1 MSDIDYHGFVA
12 KKSRLRDKTFVAE
25 SRLVNVVVGTIISY
39 LNGTPLCDL
48 QPTEVNNMFKSRT
61 NKLVPSS
68 SASPE
73 VTDCCFHGF
82 MTTRNQT
89 RILSATVRSFL
100 F

>member
-1 MSDIDYHGFVA
+1 MSDIDFHGFIV
-12 KKSRLRDKTFVAE
+12 KKKRLRDKAFVTE
-25 SRLVNVVVGTIISY
+25 SQLDNVVIGTVISY

-68 SASPE
+68 SASP
-73 VTDCCFHGF
+73 VMTDCCFHGF

-89 RILSATVRSFL
+89 QILSATVRSFL